1 MALHSRKHSPA
12 REHDPNRFD
21 HVHGLLCE
29 SVEINRINLVEEAVC
44 VGEDKEEGEVVGTW
58 KWCLKAYL

>member
-29 SVEINRINLVEEAVC
+29 SAEIQGVNLVEEAVR
-44 VGEDKEEGEVVGTW
+44 VGEDEEEGEEVGTW
-58 KWCLKAYL
+58 